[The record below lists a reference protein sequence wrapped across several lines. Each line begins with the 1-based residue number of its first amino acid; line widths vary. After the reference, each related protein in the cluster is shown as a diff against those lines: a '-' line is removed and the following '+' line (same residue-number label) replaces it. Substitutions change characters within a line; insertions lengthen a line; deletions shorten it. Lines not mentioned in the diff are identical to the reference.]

1 MKNNRRLKFEK
12 KNLRRKNEII
22 RQNSK
27 KVNDSP
33 KPLNEVHIWE
43 DAMVTI
49 FVLENGK
56 KKYNIHLEDGTR
68 ESITTDRDIPME
80 LLQMFVCHLQGKVPV
95 VEIN

>member
-33 KPLNEVHIWE
+33 KPLNEVHIVNGFF
-43 DAMVTI
+43 DLYI
-49 FVLENGK
+49 FIDWCIKIEKIDNL
-56 KKYNIHLEDGTR
+56 
-68 ESITTDRDIPME
+68 ITKNR
-80 LLQMFVCHLQGKVPV
+80 
-95 VEIN
+95 